1 MFKTKSTKLWLAA
14 GLLAFV
20 TLSWQAETIDR
31 EIEITTDFSITIP
44 VYEDEVIDLQIDN
57 SVSLLQSSLPCNW
70 EWWMYNNRDCVPQS
84 TWNDGVAS
92 SDAECRRNCGNGTI
106 KSYQSVCVSYTVD
119 EDNQTLTPVVWFR
132 HGCTNCPQGNDINS
146 LAMSDSAWPIN
157 NSFLVTDLVIGISNR
172 LQTMGVS
179 KPYAT
184 NQTNTMRAV
193 NAVVPHM
200 FLRVDTDEPTANLI
214 YEPVKQ
220 PQENVRLTTTGNLDV
235 EVLDLSVIRSTRKEK
250 LVNSTQTATPLTL
263 LSRSAI

>member
-1 MFKTKSTKLWLAA
+1 MFKTKSTKFWLAA

-20 TLSWQAETIDR
+20 TLSWHAETIDR
-31 EIEITTDFSITIP
+31 EIEIATDFSVTIP
-44 VYEDEVIDLQIDN
+44 VYEDEVIDLQIEN

-92 SDAECRRNCGNGTI
+92 SDAECRRNCSNGTI
-106 KSYQSVCVSYTVD
+106 KSYQSVCVSYAVD
-119 EDNQTLTPVVWFR
+119 EDSQTLTPTVWFR

-146 LAMSDSAWPIN
+146 LAMSDSAWSIN
-157 NSFLVTDLVIGISNR
+157 NSFLVTDLIYGISNR
-172 LQTMGVS
+172 LL

-200 FLRVDTDEPTANLI
+200 FLRVDTDESTANLI
-214 YEPVKQ
+214 YKPVKQ
-220 PQENVRLTTTGNLDV
+220 PRENVRLTTTGNLDV

-250 LVNSTQTATPLTL
+250 LVNSEQTAIPLTL
-263 LSRSAI
+263 LQRNTI